1 MLEVLSFNTRR
12 SGPCHDAALRQAA
25 SIGASVI
32 FIQEPWVS
40 RDRTATKTLRGYTL
54 WGPTTRWESRP
65 RALTYTSSNLAA
77 AQLPSAGSDDVAI
90 IAAGINFINIYNE
103 IGRDVRWVAGLLAPL
118 SGRTL
123 LAGDFNARHPLWNS
137 LWEPSAGTEAFLDSL
152 PTGMTLLNPA
162 DVPTHEQGGVLDLA
176 WSDIPG
182 SDATVSEYHKVGSD
196 YLPLHISLH
205 VKKPC
210 PGHTLLRNISE
221 DLGEKMREFLT
232 PLSLDP
238 LHTTD
243 SIDEAAQQLQE
254 CVTHAHRAVC
264 TRSVS
269 GAVGVPWWQPSLT
282 EARRLARSTGD
293 WEPFRKGVRKAKADF
308 WAQQINK
315 AKGKDIWRIGRWRQK
330 RDPFG
335 APPLKDRGEFLVTG
349 NDKAECFLRR
359 LLAKAARNPAPALE
373 GPPSKRLPTVP
384 LPSLA
389 DTKDCLL
396 GSGNT
401 APGLDHLTTSVLK
414 AVWETIGP
422 IIQTIYAACLTVGHH
437 PRIWKEARVV
447 MVPKPNKDDASDPR
461 NWRPIALLSVLSK
474 GLERHVARWLA
485 YLAVNKGVVSATHF
499 GAMPRRATL
508 DLVLSFVSRIEA
520 ALREGKHAAL
530 LLQDVE
536 GAFDGVSHARLLSRI
551 RLQGWDD
558 RLLRWVS
565 SWLYQRQVTVS
576 VPAGQASGSPSGG
589 IPQGSPLSPILFALY
604 IEPFAW
610 ARRRGVYADDIATL
624 VIARTPD
631 GVDTRLQEVHHE
643 NEELADICGVNLAPE
658 KEECQRFTRK
668 RKLPPHWQ
676 PGHTRWLGVILDSKL
691 TYKEHIRRSA
701 CKAQQVAGF
710 VRSLGGGQKRGLPP
724 AAASK
729 LIRACALPA
738 ALHGAEVYAGRAKNL
753 GLLEAALDALAR
765 AVAPAWRTTPN
776 LALRR
781 EAGLPGAQVYL
792 KDIQRRVALRI
803 RRLDPGHLLRHPA
816 GEHTSLHALQDG
828 ALDCPAPPLASPT
841 ATSCDVPVWNARS
854 APHFRDITIFSDG
867 SKLADGRAGS
877 GYHGQQANRTL
888 FSRHFPLGHT
898 AEVYDAE
905 MAAAVRGAV
914 DATQTPATHMA
925 ENVHVIL
932 DNLAAV
938 RNLQPDRLPVL
949 SPGPAAQI
957 AAARRAWAR
966 RKRAPHVPQ
975 GEIKVWWTLGH
986 AGLEGNE
993 KADQLAKLGAALSPS
1008 HPPPPTLSYLC
1019 RQRRAQFARDSH
1031 EWWRDNAPPAYRSLE
1046 IQWQGKPKE
1055 LELARP
1061 LLGKLIQH
1069 RTGHGDFGQYHRR
1082 WNHLDAELSCSC
1094 GREKTP
1100 VHFYFCKGIRRRAPP
1115 DPWLRRAGVHD
1126 TVDWVLGTAEG
1137 AFRWAEVM
1145 CETSFFQDICP
1156 HRWARSPP
1164 E

>member
-12 SGPCHDAALRQAA
+12 SGACHDAALRQAA
-25 SIGASVI
+25 SIGASVV

-40 RDRTATKTLRGYTL
+40 RNGDATKTLRGYTL

-65 RALTYTSSNLAA
+65 RALTYTRTNISAS
-77 AQLPSAGSDDVAI
+77 QLPSAGSDDVVI
-90 IAAGINFINIYNE
+90 IAEGVHLANIYNE
-103 IGRDVRWVAGLLAPL
+103 PRRDVRWVASLLEPL
-118 SGRTL
+118 SGRIL
-123 LAGDFNARHPLWNS
+123 LAGDFNARHPRWAS
-137 LWEPSAGTEAFLDSL
+137 FEEPSAGTEAFLDGL
-152 PTGMTLLNPA
+152 PAGMTLLNPA
-162 DVPTHEQGGVLDLA
+162 DVPTHRQGGVLDLA
-176 WSDIPG
+176 WSNIPG
-182 SDATVSEYHKVGSD
+182 SDATVSEYHSVGSD
-196 YLPLHISLH
+196 HLPLHISLR
-205 VKKPC
+205 VNKPRL
-210 PGHTLLRNISE
+210 GHTLLRRVNE
-221 DLGEKMREFLT
+221 DLGSQMREFLT
-232 PLSLDP
+232 LLPLGP
-238 LHTTD
+238 LHTAED
-243 SIDEAAQQLQE
+243 IDEAAQQLQD
-254 CVTHAHRAVC
+254 CITHAHKAVC

-282 EARRLARSTGD
+282 EARRLARRTGD
-293 WEPFRKGVRKAKADF
+293 WEPFHKGVRKAKTEF
-308 WAQQINK
+308 WDRQVNE
-315 AKGKDIWRIGRWRQK
+315 AKGKDVWRIGRWRQK
-330 RDPFG
+330 RDPLG
-335 APPLKDRGEFLVTG
+335 APPLKDGSQVFITGEE
-349 NDKAECFLRR
+349 KAECFLRR

-373 GPPSKRLPTVP
+373 GPPTRRLPIVP

-389 DTKDCLL
+389 DAKDCLL

-401 APGLDHLTTSVLK
+401 APGLDRLTTSVLQ
-414 AVWETIGP
+414 AVWEAIGARV
-422 IIQTIYAACLTVGHH
+422 QAIYAACLTVGYH
-437 PRIWKEARVV
+437 PRVWREARVV
-447 MVPKPNKDDASDPR
+447 MVPKPNKDDAANPR

-485 YLAVNKGVVSATHF
+485 YLAVKERVVSATHF
-499 GAMPRRATL
+499 GAMPRRASL
-508 DLVLSFVSRIEA
+508 DLVLSFVSQIEA

-536 GAFDGVSHARLLSRI
+536 GAFDGVSHARLLSRM
-551 RLQGWDD
+551 RLQGWDA
-558 RLLRWVS
+558 RLLQWAA
-565 SWLYQRQVTVS
+565 SWLHQRQVTVTAA
-576 VPAGQASGSPSGG
+576 AGQASGSPSGG
-589 IPQGSPLSPILFALY
+589 VPQGSPLSPILFALY

-631 GVDTRLQEVHHE
+631 GVDLQLREKHQE
-643 NEELADICGVNLAPE
+643 NEELAAICGVDLAPE

-676 PGHTRWLGVILDSKL
+676 LGHTRWLGVILDSKL
-691 TYKEHIRRSA
+691 SYKEHIRQWA
-701 CKAQQVAGF
+701 GKARQVASF
-710 VRSLGGGQKRGLPP
+710 VRSLGSSQKRGLPP

-729 LIRACALPA
+729 LIRACALPT
-738 ALHGAEVYAGRAKNL
+738 ALFGAEVYAGRAKNL
-753 GLLEAALDALAR
+753 GQLEAALNASAR
-765 AVAPAWRTTPN
+765 AVVPSWRTTPN

-792 KDIQRRVALRI
+792 KDVQRRVALRI
-803 RRLDPGHLLRHPA
+803 RKLDPTHLLRQPA
-816 GEHTSLHALQDG
+816 ADHSSLHALQDG
-828 ALDCPAPPLASPT
+828 ALDGPAPLLAPPA

-854 APHFRDITIFSDG
+854 SPPFRDITIFSDG

-888 FSRHFPLGHT
+888 FSRHFSLGHT

-925 ENVHVIL
+925 ENAHVVL

-957 AAARRAWAR
+957 AAARRTWAR
-966 RKRAPHVPQ
+966 RKRAPHVPE
-975 GEIKVWWTLGH
+975 GEIKVWWTPGH

-993 KADQLAKLGAALSPS
+993 KADRLAKLGAALSPS
-1008 HPPPPTLSYLC
+1008 CPLPPTLSHLC
-1019 RQRRAQFARDSH
+1019 RQRRAQFARDSC
-1031 EWWRDNAPPAYRSLE
+1031 EWWRDNAPSAYQSLG

-1100 VHFYFCKGIRRRAPP
+1100 VHFYFCKRVRRRAPP
-1115 DPWLRRAGVHD
+1115 DPWLRRAGAHD

-1156 HRWARSPP
+1156 HRWALSLPG
-1164 E
+1164 